1 MTDIILYQAPG
12 SIDPANLAPTERSW
26 LSWGYYLLL
35 LWVSFIA
42 TRWILRCI
50 VPTQHVTKAD
60 PQVED
65 DFTLLEFVIRR
76 PSHVT
81 VFPNQEAV
89 NLATFVARR
98 AEAANMARRGQWH
111 ALQVRQ
117 GRQTLLLD

>member
-12 SIDPANLAPTERSW
+12 PIDPANLAPTERSW

-42 TRWILRCI
+42 TRWILRCV

-65 DFTLLEFVIRR
+65 DFT
-76 PSHVT
+76 PSSSLSLGVLHMSR
-81 VFPNQEAV
+81 FPNQEAV
-89 NLATFVARR
+89 NLATFVTRR

-111 ALQVRQ
+111 VSS
-117 GRQTLLLD
+117 